1 MIQSLLT
8 QLSKQTG
15 FTQKQ
20 NCQLQREVLV
30 KRNITQ
36 SKHSNQSDNNIVPIK
51 DKSFQ
56 KTAATNNIISQPE
69 SVIKRLQV
77 DDVIKISGRGKQ
89 LRKVKSSDSST
100 SAEKKSVVILDDSMI
115 EQVSGY
121 EVSEKLEN
129 FKFLIR
135 SFSRSKIKCMK
146 VRMKPSMKQNPD
158 HVILHIQT
166 NDLNNDRAPDLIAK
180 SIFHLTITMKYNC
193 QNVSISNIVMRND
206 KLNDN
211 AMEVN
216 GQFK

>member
-8 QLSKQTG
+8 QLSKQIG
-15 FTQKQ
+15 LTQKQ

-36 SKHSNQSDNNIVPIK
+36 SKHSNQSVNKSVPIK

-89 LRKVKSSDSST
+89 LRKVKSCNSST

-121 EVSEKLEN
+121 EVSE
-129 FKFLIR
+129 
-135 SFSRSKIKCMK
+135 
-146 VRMKPSMKQNPD
+146 
-158 HVILHIQT
+158 
-166 NDLNNDRAPDLIAK
+166 
-180 SIFHLTITMKYNC
+180 
-193 QNVSISNIVMRND
+193 
-206 KLNDN
+206 
-211 AMEVN
+211 
-216 GQFK
+216 

>member
-8 QLSKQTG
+8 QLSKQIG
-15 FTQKQ
+15 LTQKQ

-36 SKHSNQSDNNIVPIK
+36 SKHSNQSVNNTVPIK

-89 LRKVKSSDSST
+89 LRKVKSCNSST

-121 EVSEKLEN
+121 EVSE
-129 FKFLIR
+129 
-135 SFSRSKIKCMK
+135 
-146 VRMKPSMKQNPD
+146 
-158 HVILHIQT
+158 
-166 NDLNNDRAPDLIAK
+166 
-180 SIFHLTITMKYNC
+180 
-193 QNVSISNIVMRND
+193 
-206 KLNDN
+206 
-211 AMEVN
+211 
-216 GQFK
+216 

>member
-36 SKHSNQSDNNIVPIK
+36 SKHSNQSVNNTVPIK

-89 LRKVKSSDSST
+89 LRKVKSCNSST

-121 EVSEKLEN
+121 EVSE
-129 FKFLIR
+129 
-135 SFSRSKIKCMK
+135 
-146 VRMKPSMKQNPD
+146 
-158 HVILHIQT
+158 
-166 NDLNNDRAPDLIAK
+166 
-180 SIFHLTITMKYNC
+180 
-193 QNVSISNIVMRND
+193 
-206 KLNDN
+206 
-211 AMEVN
+211 
-216 GQFK
+216 